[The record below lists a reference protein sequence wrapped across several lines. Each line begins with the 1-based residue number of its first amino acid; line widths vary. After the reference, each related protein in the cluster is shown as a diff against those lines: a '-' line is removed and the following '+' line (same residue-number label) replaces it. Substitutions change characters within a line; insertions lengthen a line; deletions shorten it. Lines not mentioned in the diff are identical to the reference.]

1 MGEKKKK
8 AESMK
13 LAKKVL
19 IVGACVL
26 FVVLMI
32 ISGMGSGWL
41 TLFTSVKTGDMVVI
55 DYTLFDAAVVPIVTT
70 EKSTYD
76 KTVAQGRGV
85 FGSKQI
91 TITANQTMEK
101 PIYAI
106 PVYPSNGG
114 KVQQLALF
122 SSEYNAVSSG
132 IIGMRVNEQK
142 RIAISTNVSMTYDWS
157 AERLA
162 LNKIN
167 LSDIT
172 VGDSFF
178 MGVSDNPED
187 AVNNT
192 SVNTFL
198 RVGEVAN
205 KSLDGIVVDFS
216 YPVVDVKVVSINKRQ

>member
-1 MGEKKKK
+1 MGVKKKK
-8 AESMK
+8 EESTK
-13 LAKKVL
+13 LVSKIL
-19 IVGACVL
+19 IVCVCVL
-26 FVVLMI
+26 FVGLMI
-32 ISGMGSGWL
+32 LSGMGTSWL
-41 TLFTSVKTGDMVVI
+41 TVFSSVKSGDTIVI
-55 DYTLFDAAVVPIVTT
+55 DYTLFDASGKPIVTT

-76 KTVAQGRGV
+76 QAVAQGRGI

-101 PIYAI
+101 PIYSI

-122 SSEYNAVSSG
+122 SSEYDALSSG

-142 RIAISTNVSMTYDWS
+142 RIAISPNTSMTYDWS

-167 LSDIT
+167 LSEIT

-178 MGVSDNPED
+178 MGVSDNPE
-187 AVNNT
+187 AAANNT
-192 SVNTFL
+192 TANTFL
-198 RVGEVAN
+198 RIGEVAN
-205 KSLDGIVVDFS
+205 KSPEGVVVDFS
-216 YPVVDVKVVSINKRQ
+216 FPVIDVRVVTINKQ

>member
-1 MGEKKKK
+1 MGVKKKK
-8 AESMK
+8 EESTK
-13 LAKKVL
+13 LVSKIL
-19 IVGACVL
+19 IVSVCLL
-26 FVVLMI
+26 FVGLMI
-32 ISGMGSGWL
+32 LSGMGTGWL
-41 TLFTSVKTGDMVVI
+41 TLFTSVKAGDTVVI
-55 DYTLFDAAVVPIVTT
+55 DYTLFDTSGKPIVTT
-70 EKSTYD
+70 EKSIYD
-76 KTVAQGRGV
+76 QAVAQGSGV

-91 TITANQTMEK
+91 TITANQKMEK
-101 PIYAI
+101 PIYSI
-106 PVYPSNGG
+106 PAYPSNGG

-142 RIAISTNVSMTYDWS
+142 RIVITSDTSMTYDWS

-178 MGVSDNPED
+178 MGVSDNPEG
-187 AVNNT
+187 APNNT

-205 KSLDGIVVDFS
+205 KFPDGIVVDFS
-216 YPVVDVKVVSINKRQ
+216 YPAIDVRIVSLNKQ

>member
-1 MGEKKKK
+1 MGTKKKK
-8 AESMK
+8 EETTK
-13 LAKKVL
+13 LVSKIL
-19 IVGACVL
+19 IVCVCVL
-26 FVVLMI
+26 FVGLMI
-32 ISGMGSGWL
+32 LSGMGTSWL
-41 TLFTSVKTGDMVVI
+41 TIFTSVKAGDTVVI
-55 DYTLFDAAVVPIVTT
+55 DYTLFDAAGKPIVTT

-76 KTVAQGRGV
+76 QAVAQDSGI

-91 TITANQTMEK
+91 TLAANRTMEK
-101 PIYAI
+101 PIYTI

-122 SSEYNAVSSG
+122 SSEYNALSSG

-142 RIAISTNVSMTYDWS
+142 RIPISSNMSMTYDWS

-178 MGVSDNPED
+178 MGVSDNPE
-187 AVNNT
+187 AAANNT
-192 SVNTFL
+192 SANSYL
-198 RVGEVAN
+198 RIGEVAY
-205 KSLDGIVVDFS
+205 KSTEGVVVDFS
-216 YPVVDVKVVSINKRQ
+216 FPVIDVRVVTINKQ

>member
-8 AESMK
+8 VESMK

-32 ISGMGSGWL
+32 ISGMGSSWL
-41 TLFTSVKTGDMVVI
+41 TMFTSVKPGDTVVI
-55 DYTLFDAAVVPIVTT
+55 DYTLFDAAGKPIVTT

-76 KTVAQGRGV
+76 QAVAQGSGI

-91 TITANQTMEK
+91 TIIANQTMEK
-101 PIYAI
+101 PIYSI
-106 PVYPSNGG
+106 PVTPSNGG
-114 KVQQLALF
+114 TVQQLGLF
-122 SSEYNAVSSG
+122 SSEYNVVSSG
-132 IIGMRVNEQK
+132 IIGMKVNEQK
-142 RIAISTNVSMTYDWS
+142 RIAIFTNMPMTYDWP

-167 LSDIT
+167 LSEIT

-178 MGVSDNPED
+178 MGVSDNPEN
-187 AVNNT
+187 VTYNT
-192 SVNTFL
+192 SANTFL

-205 KSLDGIVVDFS
+205 KSQDGIVVDFS
-216 YPVVDVKVVSINKRQ
+216 YPMADVRVVSINKG

>member
-8 AESMK
+8 EESMK

-41 TLFTSVKTGDMVVI
+41 TMFTSAKPGDTVVI
-55 DYTLFDAAVVPIVTT
+55 DYTLFDVAGKPLVTT

-76 KTVAQGRGV
+76 KAVAQGSGI

-106 PVYPSNGG
+106 SVYPSNGG

-122 SSEYNAVSSG
+122 SSEYNAISLG
-132 IIGMRVNEQK
+132 IIGMKVNEQK
-142 RIAISTNVSMTYDWS
+142 RIAISSDMPMTYDWS

-167 LSDIT
+167 MSDIT

-178 MGVSDNPED
+178 MGVTDNPED
-187 AVNNT
+187 VANT
-192 SVNTFL
+192 TSANTFL
-198 RVGEVAN
+198 RVGDVTN
-205 KSLDGIVVDFS
+205 KSRDGIVIDIS
-216 YPVVDVKVVSINKRQ
+216 YPMADVRVVSINKR